1 MKVGVIMGGISSERE
16 ISLKSGNSVVEN
28 IDKNKYEVIPIV
40 IDKKEDIIN
49 KVKGIDFALLALH
62 GQFGED
68 GTVQA
73 VLQTL
78 GIPYS
83 GCGPLSS
90 AACMDKDM
98 TKSLLQAAGIRTA
111 PWINLRSEDEINYDD
126 IKELG
131 YPVVVKPTHGGSSVA
146 TFIIKEEKEIENA
159 VKEAFKWDNEVMI
172 EKFIKGDEIT
182 CPVMGREMFPV
193 VAIKPHAE
201 FFDYTAKYADGGS
214 DEFVIELEESL
225 HKEVEKMA
233 LDTYRALKC
242 SVYARIDMI
251 ITEGGIP
258 YILEVNTLPGMTKA
272 SLFPKSA
279 AGKGIDFSGLI
290 DLIIENSLKAKRK
303 IFTQKKNSHKM

>member
-98 TKSLLQAAGIRTA
+98 TKSLLQAEGIRTA
-111 PWINLRSEDEINYDD
+111 PWINLRSWDEINYED
-126 IKELG
+126 IKKLG

-279 AGKGIDFSGLI
+279 AGRGIDFSGLI
-290 DLIIENSLKAKRK
+290 DLIIENSLKEKR
-303 IFTQKKNSHKM
+303 